1 MLHILLYLKKENG
14 FYVSIHEAN
23 LVNYSSMTLAPKG
36 DGLLEAE
43 LYPWSDGTKV
53 KLNSNISSPWRTI
66 QIAENSSDL
75 LLSNMILN

>member
-1 MLHILLYLKKENG
+1 MLHILLFTLKKKNG

-43 LYPWSDGTKV
+43 LYPDGQMEL
-53 KLNSNISSPWRTI
+53 KLNLILI
-66 QIAENSSDL
+66 L
-75 LLSNMILN
+75 LLLGEQFKLRIIALIFYYQT